1 MKTWTITILFVI
13 ALLFTACQSS
23 MSTPTSQPSKIPL
36 PSATIAPSS
45 TATPTA
51 ITVKSVYVTAF
62 CTSIGKDLTTHVQ
75 QGTPVIITWGWDAKT
90 ETQINDYLQNNITT
104 ITLDGKIIEGKMN
117 DKIMNNKGLLE
128 VVWLSEVGV
137 LNPGQHTVTYDV
149 KWKKMIDD
157 GTNTYG
163 PGSKNETEHDECQ
176 IIVE

>member
-1 MKTWTITILFVI
+1 MKTCIITILFVI
-13 ALLFTACQSS
+13 ALLLTACQSS
-23 MSTPTSQPSKIPL
+23 TPTPTSPPSKNPL

-45 TATPTA
+45 TATTTA
-51 ITVKSVYVTAF
+51 TTVKSVYVTAF
-62 CTSIGKDLTTHVQ
+62 CTSIGKDLKTYVQ
-75 QGTPVIITWGWDAKT
+75 HGTPVIITWGWDAKT

-117 DKIMNNKGLLE
+117 DEITNNKGLLE

-157 GTNTYG
+157 GLNTYG

>member
-1 MKTWTITILFVI
+1 
-13 ALLFTACQSS
+13 
-23 MSTPTSQPSKIPL
+23 
-36 PSATIAPSS
+36 
-45 TATPTA
+45 
-51 ITVKSVYVTAF
+51 
-62 CTSIGKDLTTHVQ
+62 VQ
-75 QGTPVIITWGWDAKT
+75 HGTPVIITWGWDAKT

-117 DKIMNNKGLLE
+117 DEITNNKGLLE

-157 GTNTYG
+157 GMNTYG

>member
-1 MKTWTITILFVI
+1 MKTCTITILFVI
-13 ALLFTACQSS
+13 ALLLTACQSS
-23 MSTPTSQPSKIPL
+23 TATPTSQPSKIPL

-51 ITVKSVYVTAF
+51 TTVKSVYITAF
-62 CTSIGKDLTTHVQ
+62 CTLIGKDLKTYVQ
-75 QGTPVIITWGWDAKT
+75 RGTPVIITWGWDAKT
-90 ETQINDYLQNNITT
+90 ETQINDYLQNNVTT

-117 DKIMNNKGLLE
+117 DEITNNKGLLE

-157 GTNTYG
+157 GLNTYG